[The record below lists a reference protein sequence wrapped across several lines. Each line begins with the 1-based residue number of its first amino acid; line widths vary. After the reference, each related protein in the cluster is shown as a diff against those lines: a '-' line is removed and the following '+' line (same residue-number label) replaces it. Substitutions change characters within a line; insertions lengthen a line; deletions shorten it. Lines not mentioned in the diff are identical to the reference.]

1 MTDHE
6 PDPALEGRLRTAFEQ
21 AADDTG
27 RAPVTAT
34 DIIERDRSHSHSR
47 TRRRRAVAGL
57 AAGAGLV
64 AASVLIATAGPSGP
78 PEEPRSSPGLEAR
91 PTPTPAAP
99 DVVDPSRGSGGSAA
113 CIFSIRLG
121 DVAYDGSGT
130 PERPPPLTGRLLPA
144 TVPGCNDTGGTGAP
158 DEEIEVAEIEGV
170 SSEVAVFW
178 QDAVLVRRGAE
189 LPAGSEAWFEPLTC
203 ASDGP
208 TDLVGR
214 WLGVTSQ
221 QEVRFDGDL
230 RAPLRITFVIE
241 ETTPAS
247 DDYVGYT
254 IRIHDEGGADPAL
267 DKQAAEEALWSS
279 RARLRAQ
286 VHCDGDRFVADG
298 FELAPR

>member
-6 PDPALEGRLRTAFEQ
+6 PDQALEGRLRVAFDE

-27 RAPVTAT
+27 RLPVTAA
-34 DIIERDRSHSHSR
+34 DVIERDRSR
-47 TRRRRAVAGL
+47 TRRRRAVAGA

-64 AASVLIATAGPSGP
+64 AASVLIATAGPSGQP
-78 PEEPRSSPGLEAR
+78 GAPRSTPGLEAR
-91 PTPTPAAP
+91 PTQTPTAPAVIEP
-99 DVVDPSRGSGGSAA
+99 GRGSGGSSA
-113 CIFSIRLG
+113 CIFSIQVG
-121 DVAYDGSGT
+121 GVAYDGSGT
-130 PERPPPLTGRLLPA
+130 PERQPPLTGRTVPA

-214 WLGVTSQ
+214 WLGVTTR

-241 ETTPAS
+241 ETTPAA

-254 IRIHDEGGADPAL
+254 IRIQDEGGAEPAL
-267 DKQAAEEALWSS
+267 DKEAAEEALWSS
-279 RARLRAQ
+279 RARLRVQ
-286 VHCDGDRFVADG
+286 VHCEGERFVADG
-298 FELAPR
+298 FGLAPR